1 MLTKLMKDWHE
12 SVTIYFTIG
21 HASFYSDQN
30 RNTFLLSRVLKMLN
44 CKGWARY
51 MEQKESEKRSQT
63 GGLPDPEYL
72 LFFKSCI
79 LALGSLVPCK

>member
-12 SVTIYFTIG
+12 SVTIYFSIG

-30 RNTFLLSRVLKMLN
+30 RNTFLLSRVLKKLN

-51 MEQKESEKRSQT
+51 LEQKESNREEIT
-63 GGLPDPEYL
+63 NWWPT
-72 LFFKSCI
+72 
-79 LALGSLVPCK
+79 